1 MNKLL
6 KIFKTKIY
14 FDQYLFISITLLSIM
29 GLIFLYS
36 ASQGNIETTIKQS
49 FFVALGLVLMFL
61 LSQVDPDFYKNNA
74 SFFLILSISLI
85 ILTIF
90 FGKEV
95 NGAKRWLD
103 LGFFTLQSSEITKI
117 ALPVFLAA
125 YLYNKPLPISLLNTA
140 ISMIIIIIIVN
151 LVRIQPDLGTS
162 LVIFIAGLYILFLAG
177 LSWRFIGA
185 SFGIITLSLPFIWN
199 NFLEPFQR
207 QRILTLLDP
216 TAYQYGSGWNITQSK
231 IAIGSGGIQGKGYG
245 SGSQAHLDF
254 LPETETDFIFAVIAE
269 EFGFIGACILMSTF
283 FFIILRCFYL
293 AVNAR
298 DRFCRLTIGGLSLLF
313 ISTIFI
319 NLAMVVGIIPVVGMP
334 LPFISKGGSSLLSF
348 YIAFGIIISM
358 ATHKK
363 LMQKRK
369 DYYYLYQYP

>member
-36 ASQGNIETTIKQS
+36 ASQGNIETTIKQL
-49 FFVALGLVLMFL
+49 FFVVLGLVLMFL

-103 LGFFTLQSSEITKI
+103 LGFFTLQSSEIIKI

-125 YLYNKPLPISLLNTA
+125 YLHNKPLPISLLNTA

-185 SFGIITLSLPFIWN
+185 SFGIIILSLPFIWN

-216 TAYQYGSGWNITQSK
+216 TADPYGSGWNITQSK

-363 LMQKRK
+363 LMQK
-369 DYYYLYQYP
+369 